1 MKSADVIAI
10 VACLCVMCWQ
20 SCGIHEALDEQN
32 THLSRAADEL
42 VEIRKDL
49 DRLSAPVPDR
59 IEICD
64 GEECHFHYGI
74 LMAHTPTSV
83 TLCDVDKINC
93 HTLKG
98 ELVSTQLAG
107 D

>member
-1 MKSADVIAI
+1 MKYIIIGLFMLFV
-10 VACLCVMCWQ
+10 CVSVFTIDTTLNHM
-20 SCGIHEALDEQN
+20 S

-59 IEICD
+59 VEICD
-64 GEECHFHYGI
+64 GEECRFHYGI

-83 TLCDVDKINC
+83 TLCDVDRINC